1 MAEAELLTKL
11 DTYLAAGVHI
21 GTQQRDDSMRGFI
34 YNIRPDGLSV
44 FNLQLID
51 SRIKVAAK
59 MIAQYP
65 KEQVLIVSA
74 RDSAKKAVDKFAE
87 ATGCKSVSDRFMPGS
102 LTNPAYKEYMEP
114 KLLLTTDPNLDTSA
128 VREAMLNRM
137 PIIAFCDTNT
147 NIANIDLVVPGNNKG
162 RKAVA
167 LIWYLLTREV
177 LRARGELAADA
188 EPQFTIEDF
197 TAAQP
202 TADELKKRPERDDR
216 KKSFKGG
223 RSSSSSRPNS
233 KSRKKER

>member
-44 FNLQLID
+44 FNLQFID

-65 KEQVLIVSA
+65 KEAVLIVSA

-87 ATGCKSVSDRFMPGS
+87 MTGCKSVSDRFMPGS
-102 LTNPAYKEYMEP
+102 LTNPAYKEYIEP
-114 KLLLTTDPNLDTSA
+114 KLLVSTDPNLDTSA

-137 PIIAFCDTNT
+137 PIIGFCDTNT
-147 NIANIDLVVPGNNKG
+147 NIANVDLVVPGNNKG
-162 RKAVA
+162 RKSVA
-167 LIWYLLTREV
+167 LMWYLLTREV
-177 LRARGELAADA
+177 LKARGELAADA
-188 EPQFTIEDF
+188 EPQFTIDDF
-197 TAAQP
+197 MAAQP
-202 TADELKKRPERDDR
+202 TADEMKKRPEREDR
-216 KKSFKGG
+216 KRPFKGG
-223 RSSSSSRPNS
+223 RSSSNSKS

>member
-44 FNLQLID
+44 FNLQFID
-51 SRIKVAAK
+51 LRIKVAAK

-65 KEQVLIVSA
+65 KEQVLVVST

-87 ATGCKSVSDRFMPGS
+87 FTGCKSVADRFMPGS

-114 KLLLTTDPNLDTSA
+114 KVLVSTDPNLDTSA

-137 PIIAFCDTNT
+137 PIIGFCDTNT

-167 LIWYLLTREV
+167 LMWYLLTREV
-177 LRARGELAADA
+177 LRARGELANDA
-188 EPQFTIEDF
+188 EPQFTIDDF
-197 TAAQP
+197 MAAQP
-202 TADELKKRPERDDR
+202 TADEMKKRPEREDR
-216 KKSFKGG
+216 KKPFRGG
-223 RSSSSSRPNS
+223 SKSNSKS